1 MENAKLKALENKIND
16 LSGREINFQNKL
28 LNELSVEK
36 VLTIAE
42 EFALEWQH
50 LIRTEHLDQ
59 SQREIQE
66 ITSFFQQALHLRN
79 LFVEAQSL
87 FLNVTLHHIEAKEKD
102 LGFNL
107 LTEPELAE
115 LTKELINPKQNI
127 VDAITLLSNDQVADK
142 LCLNYN
148 EMNLHTK
155 LIELG

>member
-1 MENAKLKALENKIND
+1 MENAKIKALENKINE
-16 LSGREINFQNKL
+16 LAGREINFQNKL
-28 LNELSVEK
+28 LNELTVEK

-42 EFALEWQH
+42 EISLEWQQ
-50 LIRTEHLDQ
+50 LIKSEHLDQ
-59 SQREIQE
+59 TQRNIQE

-87 FLNVTLHHIEAKEKD
+87 FLNVTLHHIEVKQAD
-102 LGFNL
+102 LGFCL

-127 VDAITLLSNDQVADK
+127 LDAITLLSNEKVADN

-148 EMNLHTK
+148 EMNLHNK
-155 LIELG
+155 LMELG